1 MKKFILKTLIL
12 LFLVTPLLTRAQD
25 FQGKAIYKTHR
36 KMDIKM
42 GGDNNAISDSQHEM
56 MKEQMK
62 KMFQKTFILS
72 FSKSKSIYKE
82 DVKLNSPKPQV
93 GGMQVMIIG
102 GGGGSDI
109 FFKDVNEKRYVNK
122 TEVMGKR
129 FLIKDSI
136 PDFKWELSS
145 ETKNIGNY
153 TCYKATFSREEEQTH
168 LNMDDGDVKEVTKKV
183 KVLTTAW
190 YTAEIPVSNGPREF
204 GGLPGLILELKE
216 GDLTIVCTEI
226 VMNPSEKIKIEEPNK
241 GKVISQ
247 AKYEKIMDE
256 KSKENLERFRAK
268 KGDGNHM
275 EIKIGG

>member
-268 KGDGNHM
+268 KGNVEHR
-275 EIKIGG
+275 EIRIGG